1 MLVFRDGRRTLQ
13 GEILCQ
19 GLAHAIR
26 VLRTE
31 GRCID
36 PPAEDKLIDALL
48 RAGELECALADAAW
62 PEAGRMTELTDAL
75 ASLLV
80 TSHSDYRYSELLE
93 FISAVPVPPTLR
105 ISSPEGF
112 AYYALHPLHFAD
124 SVCNLLLR
132 SDRAAVIGIRSIGTT
147 LSAVVVAALR
157 KRGVIAERVT
167 VRPCGHPFDRH
178 TEFSVDANRWIAR
191 QRELSAEFVVVDE
204 GPGLSGSSFL
214 SVADALTAKS
224 VEPSRVV
231 FLCSSEPDV
240 NRLCAS
246 DAAVR
251 WAKFRTYTATGRTV
265 PGDALTDIGG
275 GQWRNHF
282 YNHASLWP
290 ASWIQM
296 ERTKFL
302 SRDQRSLV
310 KFEGFG
316 RYGREVYRR
325 SCVLGENGFAPVPCG
340 FDNGYVSY
348 PVEKARPASAQDI
361 SQKVVDQLAQ
371 YCAFRRREFQVN
383 VPASQSEPGLAG
395 MLRWNVQ
402 EEFGH
407 DLTKRDLSQIPDEME
422 ISHPVLVDG
431 RMQPHEWLL
440 MPNRLLKVDGASHGD
455 DHFFPGPTDIAWDLA
470 GTIVEWRMDSRT
482 IDYFTDRYRLLSGD
496 DPEERLPLFI
506 NAYTAFRLG
515 YCKMAAESMSG
526 SEEQGRLYQEYQRYR
541 ALLAMWLPNLSVAS

>member
-1 MLVFRDGRRTLQ
+1 
-13 GEILCQ
+13 
-19 GLAHAIR
+19 
-26 VLRTE
+26 
-31 GRCID
+31 
-36 PPAEDKLIDALL
+36 
-48 RAGELECALADAAW
+48 
-62 PEAGRMTELTDAL
+62 
-75 ASLLV
+75 
-80 TSHSDYRYSELLE
+80 
-93 FISAVPVPPTLR
+93 
-105 ISSPEGF
+105 
-112 AYYALHPLHFAD
+112 
-124 SVCNLLLR
+124 
-132 SDRAAVIGIRSIGTT
+132 
-147 LSAVVVAALR
+147 
-157 KRGVIAERVT
+157 
-167 VRPCGHPFDRH
+167 
-178 TEFSVDANRWIAR
+178 
-191 QRELSAEFVVVDE
+191 
-204 GPGLSGSSFL
+204 
-214 SVADALTAKS
+214 
-224 VEPSRVV
+224 
-231 FLCSSEPDV
+231 
-240 NRLCAS
+240 
-246 DAAVR
+246 
-251 WAKFRTYTATGRTV
+251 
-265 PGDALTDIGG
+265 
-275 GQWRNHF
+275 
-282 YNHASLWP
+282 
-290 ASWIQM
+290 M

-316 RYGREVYRR
+316 RYGREVFRR
-325 SCVLGENGFAPVPCG
+325 SCVLGENGFAAVPCG

-371 YCAFRRREFQVN
+371 YCAFRRREFHVN

-402 EEFGH
+402 EEFGR
-407 DLTKRDLSQIPDEME
+407 DLTKRDVSQIPDEME

-506 NAYTAFRLG
+506 NAYAAFRLG